1 MDIYLKFKLMD
12 ELKLFMLLVGC
23 RPKGRFTE
31 QHDVLFAIGTTPKSL
46 VPQILNFWPEAKGV
60 IHVDAWR
67 EVTLVNGFNVKVVTN
82 TEALTS
88 NLQPEKL
95 FFINLGGYKQNEFN
109 EFHYKMIVLAPN
121 IANAIAQA
129 KQTAFYKHTGFKG
142 APSHIDDKYG
152 IDVDD
157 VFEIKDIL
165 SPALKEKYTIT
176 LTPTTNLKEDGLHL
190 GYFKLAN
197 L

>member
-1 MDIYLKFKLMD
+1 MDD
-12 ELKLFMLLVGC
+12 LKLYMLLLGC

-31 QHDVLFAIGTTPKSL
+31 QHDVLFAIGTTLKSL
-46 VPQILNFWPEAKGV
+46 VPQILNFWPEAKGI

-67 EVTLVNGFNVKVVTN
+67 EVTVVNGFNVSIITKTN
-82 TEALTS
+82 DVET
-88 NLQPEKL
+88 NNQPTQL
-95 FFINLGGYKQNEFN
+95 FFINLGGYKIDEFD
-109 EFHYKMIVLAPN
+109 EFHYKMVVA
-121 IANAIAQA
+121 ATDTAYAITQA
-129 KQTAFYKHTGFKG
+129 KQTAFYKHIGFKG

-157 VFEIKDIL
+157 LFEIKEIL
-165 SPALKEKYTIT
+165 AQALKEKYTIS
-176 LTPTTNLKEDGLHL
+176 LTPSDNLQEDEIHL

>member
-1 MDIYLKFKLMD
+1 MD

-23 RPKGRFTE
+23 RPKGRYTE
-31 QHDVLFAIGTTPKSL
+31 QHDVLFAIGKTLKSL

-67 EVTLVNGFNVKVVTN
+67 EITKVDGFNISIVTKTN
-82 TEALTS
+82 
-88 NLQPEKL
+88 NDDVNHQPEKL
-95 FFINLGGYKQNEFN
+95 FFINLGGYKQYEFD
-109 EFHYKMIVLAPN
+109 EFHYKMIVAAPN
-121 IANAIAQA
+121 TANAIAQA

-157 VFEIKDIL
+157 IFLIKDIL
-165 SPALKEKYTIT
+165 SLQLTKKYTIH
-176 LTPTTNLKEDGLHL
+176 LTPSTNLREDEIHL